1 MKWFQNQLNHKESK
15 DFFLLFSAFFNES
28 VATMNNLEN
37 SVQSLYICVSVQV
50 SEDLAGACMIWLI
63 FLKT

>member
-1 MKWFQNQLNHKESK
+1 MKWFQNQLNHKENK

-28 VATMNNLEN
+28 VAMMNNLEN
-37 SVQSLYICVSVQV
+37 SVQSLYVCVSVQV